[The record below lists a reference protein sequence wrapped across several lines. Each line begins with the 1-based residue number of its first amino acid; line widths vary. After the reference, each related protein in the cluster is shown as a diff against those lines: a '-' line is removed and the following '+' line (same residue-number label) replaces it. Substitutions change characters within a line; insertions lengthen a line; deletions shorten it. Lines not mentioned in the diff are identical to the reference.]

1 MENRRMILIAL
12 IGVILF
18 TLYQAWQADYAKPHQ
33 AATAAA
39 TPAAGAPATA
49 GTAAT
54 DVAGGAAA
62 APATQQFVTVHT
74 DRYTAQIALAGGGLR
89 QVQLNDYAVDKKHP
103 DEKLALLDDRDG
115 YTFTLLDGLA
125 GADKPLSSSQSVF
138 TSPQADYKLAD
149 GSDSLDV
156 PLEYSDAD
164 GYAVR
169 KIYHFKRGSYEIGL
183 TQTLVNKTG
192 HELQAAA
199 YLRYQRTPPPA
210 EHGPSFMRRSA
221 GFLGVGVYLQDK
233 PGSYAYNKTAFG
245 KLDEHPVDSR
255 QTGGWLTVL
264 DHYFVAAIVPPQ
276 DQAVELS
283 AKKDT
288 ARDLYQAQV
297 LGTALVPVASGAEHA
312 FDSKLYIG
320 PVQQGEAFESVAP
333 RFDLVE
339 DFGVLTIVAKPLFAV
354 LSFYHKLTGNWGWAI
369 ILLTLTVKLLFFK
382 LSEAQYRSA
391 AKMRKFGP
399 RIKEMRERFGDDRER
414 LNKSMMDLY
423 KKEGFNPLA
432 GCWPLLV
439 QMPVFFA
446 LYWVLNQSVEL
457 RQAPFIL
464 WMQDL
469 SGPDPTYVMPVLYG
483 ISMWVQQ
490 RLSGQSATMDP
501 QQAKIMNIMPIML
514 TGLFLFFPVGLVLY
528 WLVSNLTNILQQWF
542 ITRRLEREE
551 QRKKEARAEDK
562 KDLKKEDGKK

>member
-1 MENRRMILIAL
+1 MENRRMILLAL

-18 TLYQAWQADYAKPHQ
+18 MLYQAWQADYARPHS
-33 AATAAA
+33 AGA
-39 TPAAGAPATA
+39 TPAAAVA

-54 DVAGGAAA
+54 PGTPATQATPATDTAGAAA
-62 APATQQFVTVHT
+62 TTQQFITVQT
-74 DRYTAQIALAGGGLR
+74 DRFAAEIPLAGGGLR
-89 QVQLNDYAVDKKHP
+89 QVALKDYAADRQHP
-103 DEKLALLDDRDG
+103 DQKLALLDDRDD
-115 YTFTLLDGLA
+115 YQFTLLDGLA
-125 GADKPLSSSQSVF
+125 GADKPLSSGQSVF
-138 TSPQADYKLAD
+138 TSAQTEYKLAD
-149 GSDSLDV
+149 GSDTLDV

-164 GYAVR
+164 GYSVR
-169 KIYHFKRGSYEIGL
+169 KVYHFKRGSYEIGVS
-183 TQTLVNKTG
+183 QTLVNKTS

-210 EHGPSFMRRSA
+210 EHGPSFMRTST
-221 GFLGVGVYLQDK
+221 GFAGVGVYQQDK
-233 PGSYAYNKTAFG
+233 PGGSYAYNKTAFN
-245 KLDEHPVDSR
+245 KLDEHPFESK
-255 QTGGWLTVL
+255 QSGGWITVL
-264 DHYFVAAIVPPQ
+264 QHYFVTAIIPPQ
-276 DQAVELS
+276 DQPADLS
-283 AKKDT
+283 AKKDS
-288 ARDLYQAQV
+288 AKGLYQAQFTGE
-297 LGTALVPVASGAEHA
+297 LAPVASGAERS

-320 PVQQGEAFESVAP
+320 PVLQGAAFESVAP

-339 DFGVLTIVAKPLFAV
+339 DYGVLTIVAKPLFSV
-354 LSFYHKLTGNWGWAI
+354 LSFYHRLTGNWGWAI
-369 ILLTLTVKLLFFK
+369 ILLTLTVKGLFFK
-382 LSEAQYRSA
+382 LSEAQYRSS

-414 LNKSMMDLY
+414 LNKAMMDLY

-457 RQAPFIL
+457 RQAPFVL
-464 WMQDL
+464 WVQDL
-469 SGPDPTYVMPVLYG
+469 AGPDPTYVLPVLYG

-501 QQAKIMNIMPIML
+501 QQAKIMNIMPIFL

-528 WLVSNLTNILQQWF
+528 WLVSNLTNIFQQWF

-551 QRKKEARAEDK
+551 QRKKEAAK
-562 KDLKKEDGKK
+562 S

>member
-18 TLYQAWQADYAKPHQ
+18 MLYQAWQADYAKPHE
-33 AATAAA
+33 AAA
-39 TPAAGAPATA
+39 AAPAASASASSA

-54 DVAGGAAA
+54 DVASAGTA
-62 APATQQFVTVHT
+62 APTQQFVTVHT
-74 DRYTAQIALAGGGLR
+74 DRYTARIPLAGGGLR

-103 DEKLALLDDRDG
+103 DDKLALLDDRDG
-115 YTFTLLDGLA
+115 YVFTLLDGLA
-125 GADKPLSSSQSVF
+125 GADKPLSSNQSVF
-138 TSPQADYKLAD
+138 SSPQAEYRLAD
-149 GSDSLDV
+149 GAASLDV

-164 GYAVR
+164 GYTVR
-169 KIYHFKRGSYEIGL
+169 KVYHFKRGSYEIGL

-192 HELQAAA
+192 HELQATD

-210 EHGPSFMRRSA
+210 EHGPSFMRRA
-221 GFLGVGVYLQDK
+221 TGFQGIGVYQQEK
-233 PGSYAYNKTAFG
+233 PGSYAYNKTAFA
-245 KLDEHPVDSR
+245 KLDEHPVTSS
-255 QTGGWLTVL
+255 QTGGWITVL
-264 DHYFVAAIVPPQ
+264 EQYFVAAIVPPQ
-276 DQAVELS
+276 NLAADFS
-283 AKKDT
+283 AKKDP
-288 ARDLYQAQV
+288 ARGLYQAQYTGG
-297 LGTALVPVASGAEHA
+297 LAPVANGAEKS

-320 PVQQGEAFESVAP
+320 PVLQGEAFESVAP

-339 DFGVLTIVAKPLFAV
+339 DYGWLTTVAKPLFTV

-369 ILLTLTVKLLFFK
+369 ILLTLTVKALFFK

-414 LNKSMMDLY
+414 LNKAMMDLY

-457 RQAPFIL
+457 RQAPFVL
-464 WMQDL
+464 WVQDL
-469 SGPDPTYVMPVLYG
+469 SGPDPTYVLPVLYG

-501 QQAKIMNIMPIML
+501 QQAKIMNIMPIFL

-528 WLVSNLTNILQQWF
+528 WLVSNLTNIFQQWF

-551 QRKKEARAEDK
+551 LRKKGAIAEDK
-562 KDLKKEDGKK
+562 KDGKKEEVKK

>member
-1 MENRRMILIAL
+1 MENRRMVLIAL

-18 TLYQAWQADYAKPHQ
+18 LLYQAWQVDYAKPHE
-33 AATAAA
+33 AAAPSSSSTAAS
-39 TPAAGAPATA
+39 AAAAASAG

-54 DVAGGAAA
+54 DVAGGTAAV
-62 APATQQFVTVHT
+62 TQQFITVRT
-74 DRYTAQIALAGGGLR
+74 DRFVVQIPLAGGGLR

-103 DEKLALLDDRDG
+103 DDKLALLDDRDG
-115 YTFTLLDGLA
+115 YNFTLLDGLA
-125 GADKPLSSSQSVF
+125 GADKPLSSGQSVF
-138 TSPQADYKLAD
+138 SSPQSEYKLAD
-149 GSDSLDV
+149 GADSLDV

-164 GYAVR
+164 GYSVR
-169 KIYHFKRGSYEIGL
+169 KVYHFQRGSYAIGL
-183 TQTLVNKTG
+183 SQTLANKTG
-192 HELQAAA
+192 HDLQATE

-221 GFLGVGVYLQDK
+221 GFLGVGVYQQDK
-233 PGSYAYNKTAFG
+233 PGSYAYNKIAFG
-245 KLDEHPVDSR
+245 KLDDHPVDSK
-255 QTGGWLTVL
+255 QSGGWITVL

-283 AKKDT
+283 AKKDP
-288 ARDLYQAQV
+288 AKQLYQAQV
-297 LGTALVPVASGAEHA
+297 LGGAMVAVASGAEHS

-320 PVQQGEAFESVAP
+320 PVQQGEAFEAVAP
-333 RFDLVE
+333 GFKLVE
-339 DFGVLTIVAKPLFAV
+339 DFGVLTVVARPLFTV
-354 LSFYHKLTGNWGWAI
+354 LSFYHKVTGNWGWAI
-369 ILLTLTVKLLFFK
+369 ILLTLTVKALFFK

-457 RQAPFIL
+457 RQAPFVL

-469 SGPDPTYVMPVLYG
+469 SGPDPTYILPVLYG

-501 QQAKIMNIMPIML
+501 QQAKIMNIMPIFL

-551 QRKKEARAEDK
+551 LRKKEARKDDK
-562 KDLKKEDGKK
+562 KDDGKK